1 MKPSGPGF
9 FAYDPAFPGGVFVTC
24 GDVTGDGIAELITG
38 AGPGGGPH
46 VRVWGTIGGVITELF
61 GHGFFAYDPAFPG
74 GVSVAVGDVTGD
86 GIGEIVMG
94 AGAGGGPHVRVV
106 STLGGVVSELFGHG
120 FFAYD
125 SAFPG
130 GVSVAVGDV
139 TGDGIAEIITGAGA
153 GGGPHVRVWSTAG
166 GAITELLG
174 HGFFAY
180 DPAFPGGVFVAAGDL
195 TGDGVAE
202 IVTGAGPGGGPHVR
216 VWSTAGGTITELLD
230 HGFFA
235 YDPAFPGGAFVAVG
249 DLTGDGI
256 AEIITGAG
264 PGGGPHVRVWSVL
277 GGTLTE
283 LTGFFAYD
291 PAFPGGVRVAR

>member
-1 MKPSGPGF
+1 M
-9 FAYDPAFPGGVFVTC
+9 
-24 GDVTGDGIAELITG
+24 
-38 AGPGGGPH
+38 
-46 VRVWGTIGGVITELF
+46 W
-61 GHGFFAYDPAFPG
+61 
-74 GVSVAVGDVTGD
+74 
-86 GIGEIVMG
+86 
-94 AGAGGGPHVRVV
+94 
-106 STLGGVVSELFGHG
+106 STAGGVVSELF
-120 FFAYD
+120 
-125 SAFPG
+125 
-130 GVSVAVGDV
+130 
-139 TGDGIAEIITGAGA
+139 
-153 GGGPHVRVWSTAG
+153 
-166 GAITELLG
+166 G

-216 VWSTAGGTITELLD
+216 VWSTTGGTITELLD

-235 YDPAFPGGAFVAVG
+235 YDPAFPGGVFVAVG